1 MPERA
6 AYMQC
11 ADRQY
16 KRGQIMKFI
25 IGFVVAL
32 IAVASAAVLIMYTG
46 SYNVAAD
53 APDNPVVDWYLSN
66 TMIHSVISRAKSVQ
80 APAQFSDQQAR
91 AGFKVYSQT
100 CVHCHGA
107 PGKDPA
113 DIAKGLNPE
122 APDLSD
128 AVSDM
133 TTGQMFWIIKNG
145 IKMSGMASYGK
156 VHNDDE
162 IWNIVAFVQ
171 RLPKMTP
178 EEYSQFAQNPPAKT
192 E

>member
-1 MPERA
+1 MR
-6 AYMQC
+6 
-11 ADRQY
+11 
-16 KRGQIMKFI
+16 FI
-25 IGFVVAL
+25 AGFVVGL
-32 IAVASAAVLIMYTG
+32 IAVACAALVIMYTG
-46 SYNVAAD
+46 SYNVAANVS
-53 APDNPVVDWYLSN
+53 DNPIVDWYLSN
-66 TMIHSVISRAKSVQ
+66 TMIHSVVSRAKSVQ
-80 APAQFSDQQAR
+80 APAQFSDQQAA
-91 AGFKVYSQT
+91 AGFKIYSET
-100 CVHCHGA
+100 CKHCHGA
-107 PGKDPA
+107 PGRDPA

-133 TTGQMFWIIKNG
+133 TPGQMFWIIKNG

-162 IWNIVAFVQ
+162 IWNVVAFVQ

-178 EEYSQFAQNPPAKT
+178 EEYGRFAQKPPAKT

>member
-1 MPERA
+1 MRFVA
-6 AYMQC
+6 
-11 ADRQY
+11 
-16 KRGQIMKFI
+16 GFI
-25 IGFVVAL
+25 VAL
-32 IAVASAAVLIMYTG
+32 IAVACAALVIMYTG
-46 SYNVAAD
+46 SYNVAANV
-53 APDNPVVDWYLSN
+53 PDNPVVDWYLSN
-66 TMIHSVISRAKSVQ
+66 TMIHSVVSGAKSVQ

-91 AGFKVYSQT
+91 AGFAIYNQT

-107 PGKDPA
+107 PGRDPG

-133 TTGQMFWIIKNG
+133 TTGQIFWIIKNG

-162 IWNIVAFVQ
+162 IWNVVAFVQ

-178 EEYSQFAQNPPAKT
+178 EEYSRFARDSPAKT